1 MFTKYA
7 QCENIQ
13 NLGIGPGNETT
24 LFDITYVTLLQISE
38 DNEQPNQQLAEETKD
53 TTPQSRDV
61 PTASTDGPSTTTAS
75 AQPNSSSSSNT
86 QPTIDTLQTSDDS
99 NIIVESEQSITPLQA
114 GDLNSKEAA
123 NTEAKESSA
132 PVVTG
137 GDSFTADLSCPDVNE
152 RAGKNSNLLQS
163 GAKVQVAT
171 PAQSNIDGSVA
182 DVSNSGVS
190 ESRNKE
196 RVDPPVQTSG
206 HSVEAPANVSSS
218 GVSGSSNEGKSQ
230 EAKED
235 GGNDQIVP
243 S

>member
-1 MFTKYA
+1 MWKYSKSGDRA
-7 QCENIQ
+7 WERDY
-13 NLGIGPGNETT
+13 T
-24 LFDITYVTLLQISE
+24 LFNITYVTLLQISE

-99 NIIVESEQSITPLQA
+99 NIIIESEQSITPLQA
-114 GDLNSKEAA
+114 GDLNSTEAA

-152 RAGKNSNLLQS
+152 RAGENSNLLQS
-163 GAKVQVAT
+163 DAKIQVAT
-171 PAQSNIDGSVA
+171 PAQTNNDSSVPN
-182 DVSNSGVS
+182 VSNSGVS
-190 ESRNKE
+190 ESRNVE
-196 RVDPPVQTSG
+196 GVNPPVQTSG
-206 HSVEAPANVSSS
+206 HSLLVAPADVSSS
-218 GVSGSSNEGKSQ
+218 GVSGSSNEEKSQ